1 MTANLDFSSTHGSSS
16 QISPAALGGVAPAT
30 QPVGLAAGPIS
41 GDFAELLTG
50 HMLKMERQGL
60 AAFATDGIA
69 PGAGLQIL
77 PLGKELNVITS
88 DAPMPDLAS
97 VAAFARAQGLGDAAV
112 QALFGPI
119 SAPAAPSLNGI
130 DVNPANWLSMPK
142 NAAVDSLLSA
152 RPSVPQVTA
161 NAGPA
166 SDTHMATSDVLAQIN
181 TAAYLQSNWISPAN
195 TAPGFP
201 AAPSAPAAQAL
212 PAFVPVTAAAAAPKP
227 TMENVPT
234 LIAAANVA
242 VLAPQVAANAGP
254 TSDADRATSDV
265 LAQINTAAYLQS
277 NSISPA
283 NTAPAPPAAPSAPAA
298 QALPAFV
305 PVTAGAAAPKP
316 TMENVPT
323 WIAAANVAVLAP
335 QVGKTLLATFNLSAA
350 EPTSE
355 LEFEARQAQAATL
368 SLLMANPEISK
379 RLSQLTATDK
389 PANWSSLLLQASAA
403 NKGASQMT
411 MLQDLHLE
419 LPAAWSVD
427 DKGTLIVDAT
437 PDQSIIMPAP
447 GAAAPSPQG
456 IAFSGAAPTPEATSL
471 LNQAEQRSLQYQQLA
486 NRLGEA
492 LSQRLLTQ
500 IELGQWKMQMRM
512 QPSGLGRI
520 EVLLDMNA
528 GGLNVMF
535 SADSSV
541 TRELIA
547 QGAARLKDSLA
558 EAGMTVANLWIN
570 GNASRQSGGNPT
582 PGQAFKE
589 TPRTQDQVTDV
600 PVLSAAQVRPA
611 AGASDAA
618 GLDVLA

>member
-1 MTANLDFSSTHGSSS
+1 MTANLDFSSTLDSSS
-16 QISPAALGGVAPAT
+16 QLSPAALGGVAPAT

-60 AAFATDGIA
+60 AAFATDGVA

-97 VAAFARAQGLGDAAV
+97 VAAFARAQGLGEAAV

-142 NAAVDSLLSA
+142 TAPVGSLLSGS
-152 RPSVPQVTA
+152 PPVPQVAA

-166 SDTHMATSDVLAQIN
+166 SDADRATSDVLAQIN

-195 TAPGFP
+195 TAPAAP
-201 AAPSAPAAQAL
+201 VAPSAAAAQDL
-212 PAFVPVTAAAAAPKP
+212 PAL
-227 TMENVPT
+227 ENVQT
-234 LIAAANVA
+234 SIA
-242 VLAPQVAANAGP
+242 AANAGP
-254 TSDADRATSDV
+254 ASDTNRATSDV

-277 NSISPA
+277 NWASPA
-283 NTAPAPPAAPSAPAA
+283 NTAPAAPAA
-298 QALPAFV
+298 QALSAL
-305 PVTAGAAAPKP
+305 
-316 TMENVPT
+316 ENVPT
-323 WIAAANVAVLAP
+323 LIVAANLAVLAP

-350 EPTSE
+350 EPTSGLE
-355 LEFEARQAQAATL
+355 LEATQDQAAKL
-368 SLLMANPEISK
+368 SLLMASPELSK
-379 RLSQLTATDK
+379 RLSQLAATDK

-411 MLQDLHLE
+411 TLEDLHLE
-419 LPAAWSVD
+419 LPAAWSID

-437 PDQSIIMPAP
+437 ADQSSIMPAL

-456 IAFSGAAPTPEATSL
+456 IAFSGAAATLDATSL

-492 LSQRLLTQ
+492 LSQRLLSQ

-589 TPRTQDQVTDV
+589 TSTTQDKVTDV
-600 PVLSAAQVRPA
+600 PLLSAAQVRPA
-611 AGASDAA
+611 LGPSDAA
-618 GLDVLA
+618 RLDVLA

>member
-1 MTANLDFSSTHGSSS
+1 VTANLDFSSTLDSSS
-16 QISPAALGGVAPAT
+16 QLSPAALGGVAPAT

-97 VAAFARAQGLGDAAV
+97 VAAFARAQGLGEAAV

-152 RPSVPQVTA
+152 RPSVPQVAA

-166 SDTHMATSDVLAQIN
+166 SDTNRATSDVLAQIN
-181 TAAYLQSNWISPAN
+181 TAAYLQSNWA
-195 TAPGFP
+195 
-201 AAPSAPAAQAL
+201 
-212 PAFVPVTAAAAAPKP
+212 
-227 TMENVPT
+227 
-234 LIAAANVA
+234 
-242 VLAPQVAANAGP
+242 
-254 TSDADRATSDV
+254 
-265 LAQINTAAYLQS
+265 
-277 NSISPA
+277 SPA
-283 NTAPAPPAAPSAPAA
+283 NTAPAAPAA
-298 QALPAFV
+298 QALSAL
-305 PVTAGAAAPKP
+305 
-316 TMENVPT
+316 ENVPT
-323 WIAAANVAVLAP
+323 LIVAANLAVLAP

-350 EPTSE
+350 EPTSGLE
-355 LEFEARQAQAATL
+355 LEATQDQAAKL
-368 SLLMANPEISK
+368 SLLMASPELSK
-379 RLSQLTATDK
+379 RLSQLAATDK

-411 MLQDLHLE
+411 TLQDLHLE
-419 LPAAWSVD
+419 LPAAWSID

-437 PDQSIIMPAP
+437 ADQSSIMPAL

-456 IAFSGAAPTPEATSL
+456 IAFSGAAATLDATSL

-492 LSQRLLTQ
+492 LSQRLLSQ

-589 TPRTQDQVTDV
+589 TSTTQDKVTDV
-600 PVLSAAQVRPA
+600 PLLSAAQVRPA

-618 GLDVLA
+618 RLDVLA

>member
-1 MTANLDFSSTHGSSS
+1 MTANLDFSSTLGSSS
-16 QISPAALGGVAPAT
+16 QLSPAALGGVAPAT
-30 QPVGLAAGPIS
+30 QPVGLDAGPIS

-69 PGAGLQIL
+69 PGVGLQIL

-97 VAAFARAQGLGDAAV
+97 VAAFARAQGLGEAAV

-142 NAAVDSLLSA
+142 TAAVDSLLSA
-152 RPSVPQVTA
+152 RPSVPQVAA
-161 NAGPA
+161 NAGPT
-166 SDTHMATSDVLAQIN
+166 SDTDRATSDVLAQIN

-195 TAPGFP
+195 TAPAAP
-201 AAPSAPAAQAL
+201 AAPSAAAAQAL
-212 PAFVPVTAAAAAPKP
+212 PA
-227 TMENVPT
+227 
-234 LIAAANVA
+234 L
-242 VLAPQVAANAGP
+242 
-254 TSDADRATSDV
+254 
-265 LAQINTAAYLQS
+265 
-277 NSISPA
+277 
-283 NTAPAPPAAPSAPAA
+283 
-298 QALPAFV
+298 V
-305 PVTAGAAAPKP
+305 PVTAGAAASKP
-316 TMENVPT
+316 TMENLPT
-323 WIAAANVAVLAP
+323 LIVAANLAVLAP

-350 EPTSE
+350 EPTSGLE
-355 LEFEARQAQAATL
+355 LEATQDQVAKL
-368 SLLMANPEISK
+368 SLLMASPELSK
-379 RLSQLTATDK
+379 RLSQLAASDK

-411 MLQDLHLE
+411 TLEDLHLE
-419 LPAAWSVD
+419 LPAGWSID

-437 PDQSIIMPAP
+437 ADQSSIMPAL

-456 IAFSGAAPTPEATSL
+456 IAFSGAAATLDATSL

-492 LSQRLLTQ
+492 LSQRLLSQ

-520 EVLLDMNA
+520 EVLLEMNA

-570 GNASRQSGGNPT
+570 GNASRQSGGNQT

-589 TPRTQDQVTDV
+589 TSTTQDKVTDV
-600 PVLSAAQVRPA
+600 PLLSAAQVRPA

-618 GLDVLA
+618 RLDVLA

>member
-1 MTANLDFSSTHGSSS
+1 MTANLDFSSTLDSSS
-16 QISPAALGGVAPAT
+16 QLSPAALGGVAPAT

-60 AAFATDGIA
+60 AAFATDGVA
-69 PGAGLQIL
+69 PGAGLKIL

-97 VAAFARAQGLGDAAV
+97 VAAFARAQGLGEAAV

-142 NAAVDSLLSA
+142 TAPVGSLLSGS
-152 RPSVPQVTA
+152 PPVPQVAA

-166 SDTHMATSDVLAQIN
+166 SDADRATSDVLAQIN

-195 TAPGFP
+195 TAP
-201 AAPSAPAAQAL
+201 AAP
-212 PAFVPVTAAAAAPKP
+212 V
-227 TMENVPT
+227 
-234 LIAAANVA
+234 
-242 VLAPQVAANAGP
+242 
-254 TSDADRATSDV
+254 
-265 LAQINTAAYLQS
+265 
-277 NSISPA
+277 
-283 NTAPAPPAAPSAPAA
+283 APSAPAA

-323 WIAAANVAVLAP
+323 LIVAANLAVLAP

-350 EPTSE
+350 EPTSGLE
-355 LEFEARQAQAATL
+355 LEATQDQAAKL
-368 SLLMANPEISK
+368 SLLMASPELSK
-379 RLSQLTATDK
+379 RLSQLAATDK

-411 MLQDLHLE
+411 TLQDLHLE
-419 LPAAWSVD
+419 LPAGWSID

-437 PDQSIIMPAP
+437 ADQSSIMPAL

-456 IAFSGAAPTPEATSL
+456 IAFSGAAATLDATSL

-492 LSQRLLTQ
+492 LSQRLLSQ

-589 TPRTQDQVTDV
+589 TSTTQDKVTDV
-600 PVLSAAQVRPA
+600 PLLSAAQVRPA
-611 AGASDAA
+611 LGPSDAA
-618 GLDVLA
+618 RLDVLA